1 MDVKSWATL
10 TTDAVT
16 ESLKSV
22 VNYIPKLVGALVVIL
37 IGVLVAWAVK
47 TVIVRVLR
55 FIKIKPYTDAIG
67 LNKVFP
73 GKLELAELLGDLAKW
88 IIIIVFLLPALQ
100 ILDLTQVNALVANVV
115 AYLPNVVIAVA
126 IVVIGTIVADLV
138 SRLVESTATTIGT
151 KTAAVAADVA
161 RWAVVVFVVLAALM
175 QLGIAV
181 TIIDRLVTGFV
192 VMVAIAGGL
201 AFGLGG
207 QDSAR
212 EAIARLK
219 KNLPK

>member
-1 MDVKSWATL
+1 MDIKSWATL
-10 TTDAVT
+10 TTNTVT
-16 ESLKSV
+16 ESLRSV
-22 VNYIPKLVGALVVIL
+22 INYIPKLFGALIVIL

-47 TVIVRVLR
+47 TVIVRVLK

-73 GKLELAELLGDLAKW
+73 GKLELAELFGDLAKW

-100 ILDLTQVNALVANVV
+100 ILNLTQVNELVANVV

-126 IVVIGTIVADLV
+126 IVTIGTIVADLV

-151 KTAAVAADVA
+151 KTAAIAADVA
-161 RWAVVVFVVLAALM
+161 RWSVIIFVVLAALM

-181 TIIDRLVTGFV
+181 TLIDRLVTGLV

-207 QDSAR
+207 QDTAR
-212 EAIARLK
+212 EVLARLR